1 MFLYSR
7 EVALKLLSSYSKE
20 TNYACLLQGKR
31 WEKEVITMRN
41 NLVDNEKEQLKKKMT
56 KKKEMLD
63 TLIEQKEHLEKRV
76 TRGKGKMW

>member
-1 MFLYSR
+1 
-7 EVALKLLSSYSKE
+7 
-20 TNYACLLQGKR
+20 
-31 WEKEVITMRN
+31 MRN

-76 TRGKGKMW
+76 TRGKGKM